1 MKLREVK
8 IRNFRCLVDVTI
20 QLDDT
25 TVLVGE
31 NNTGKTAFLE
41 ALKIMLTRG
50 STGRVNP
57 FDEYDYHMSK
67 AGDSPQS
74 SDGIVIELLFRED
87 KPNEWPDTIIQ
98 ALQDII
104 QTDPE
109 KDVDSIGLRLSSKYD
124 SMVDQIIPKW
134 EFLTIDGQP
143 LGGKGASLANVSKF
157 LNYVKLFYLSALRNS
172 DNEFSPKS
180 QFWGRIL
187 RDLKISDAQQKTLS
201 EELSKLNDS
210 LLKADPR
217 LAQVKVT
224 LANIQKIMRAE
235 VGNNTDIQA
244 LPLKPWELMSKA
256 EVVIRGRNS
265 EVDFPLSHHG
275 QGMQS
280 LAVLFLFQ
288 AYIDVLL
295 KPNFKP
301 ETEAILALEEPE
313 THLHPQA
320 VRALSANMNELK
332 SQKVISSHSPFF
344 IQEIPLPQ
352 IRLLRRDGAAS
363 KVLYVKRHFSA
374 TIPNDPGLETF
385 IQQNK
390 PKFEYV
396 NGPPTLLVNGKIDQK
411 EYRDLLAIYH
421 KQIEVHPILSKLT
434 KESQQYLTDTD
445 ISALETYAKRIRGE
459 VFFARSWLLCEGQ
472 SEYLLLRYFS
482 ELMNKPFDRHGVA
495 VIDYQNNGS
504 PGAFVALAQAYEIP
518 WLLICDDDTAKP
530 GTIKQIED
538 RGYSSAEIDALVQP
552 LPGMD
557 LELFLVKNGFIGEYL
572 QILSRHK
579 VSLTK
584 KPGDKG
590 FEEEVASEL
599 RKEKP
604 GYTNDLIQALRI
616 NGVNQ
621 ARIPVL
627 FQKIITNIISKA
639 D

>member
-8 IRNFRCLVDVTI
+8 IKNFRCLVDI
-20 QLDDT
+20 AIPLDDT

-31 NNTGKTAFLE
+31 NNTGKTAFLD
-41 ALKIMLTRG
+41 ALRIMLTRG
-50 STGRVNP
+50 SAGRANP
-57 FDEYDYHMSK
+57 FDNYDYHMSK

-87 KPNEWPDTIIQ
+87 KPNEWPDSIIQ
-98 ALQDII
+98 SLQDII
-104 QTDPE
+104 QTDPV
-109 KDVDSIGLRLSSKYD
+109 KDLDSIGLRFSSKYD
-124 SMVDQIIPKW
+124 SIVDQIVPKW

-143 LGGKGASLANVSKF
+143 LGGKGALPVNVPKF

-187 RDLKISDAQQKTLS
+187 RDLKISDEQKKTLG

-217 LAQVKVT
+217 LGQVKVT
-224 LANIQKIMRAE
+224 LENIQKVMKAE
-235 VGNNTDIQA
+235 IGNNTDIQA

-288 AYIDVLL
+288 AYVDVLL
-295 KPNFKP
+295 KPTFQP

-320 VRALSANMNELK
+320 IRALASNLSELK

-344 IQEIPLPQ
+344 IQEIPLAR
-352 IRLLRRDGAAS
+352 IRLLRRHGAGS
-363 KVLYVKRHFSA
+363 KVLHIKRHFSA
-374 TIPNDPGLETF
+374 KIPNEPDLEKF
-385 IQQNK
+385 IQQNT
-390 PKFEYV
+390 PKFDYNTV
-396 NGPPTLLVNGKIDQK
+396 SSSLIVNGKIEQK
-411 EYRDLLAIYH
+411 EYRDLLTIYH
-421 KQIEVHPILSKLT
+421 KQKEVQPSLSALA
-434 KESQQYLTDTD
+434 KESQQFLTDDD

-459 VFFARSWLLCEGQ
+459 VFFARAWLLCEGQ
-472 SEYLLLRYFS
+472 SEYLLLRYFA
-482 ELMNKPFDRHGVA
+482 ELMNKPLDRYGVA

-504 PGAFVALAQAYEIP
+504 PGAFVGLAQAYEIP
-518 WLLICDDDTAKP
+518 WVLTCDDDAAKP
-530 GTIKQIED
+530 GTIKQIEA
-538 RGYSSAEIDALVQP
+538 RGLSQPEIEKVIYP
-552 LPGMD
+552 LPALD

-572 QILSRHK
+572 QILSDCK

-584 KPGDKG
+584 KPGAKG
-590 FEEEVASEL
+590 FDEEVAVEL

-604 GYTNDLIQALRI
+604 GYTNALIRILRNNNANESRVPIFFKQLINDLILRA
-616 NGVNQ
+616 V
-621 ARIPVL
+621 
-627 FQKIITNIISKA
+627 
-639 D
+639 